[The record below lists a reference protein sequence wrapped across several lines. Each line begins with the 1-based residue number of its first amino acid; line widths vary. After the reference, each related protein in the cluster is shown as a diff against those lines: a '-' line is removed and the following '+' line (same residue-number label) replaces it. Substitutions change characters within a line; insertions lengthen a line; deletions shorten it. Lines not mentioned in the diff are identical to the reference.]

1 MSLST
6 LPLTGDMMLVLALLG
21 LTVVLFVLEIVRIDI
36 AAVCIMVLVGLLG
49 LVPSDQLFNG
59 FASNAVISLIA
70 VMIMGA
76 GLDRTGVMNQ
86 VTAWIL
92 KWGASSSQRVVALV
106 SSSAGM
112 VSSMIQN
119 AGVTALFMPV
129 VSRIS
134 GRMQIPLPQLLMP
147 MGFGAMVGGTITM
160 VGSSPLILLNDLML
174 TSNRTLPPGAEAMRA
189 FDLFAV
195 TPIGL
200 ALLAA
205 SVGYFWVFGQ
215 KLLPTGETK
224 GSSAPGRTENYFA
237 EVYGIEGEVYEML
250 VTVDSPLVGMR
261 ISEAER
267 LDGAPL
273 FLGIQ
278 STDQPRLA
286 PPADEMVWVG
296 TILGVMGTREE
307 VGQFALANQ
316 LKLQPRLKAFGQL
329 FNPTRAGISEVV
341 IPPGSRLI
349 GQSIGDS
356 KLRSRFGISVLAIN
370 RQGTIIREGL
380 RSEVLQAGDCLVSHS
395 TWTNLAELADDKDF
409 IVATD
414 IPKEEQHPE
423 KVIHALIFFGLS
435 LSLIIFTE
443 IRLSIALL
451 TGAVGMILS
460 GVLSMDE
467 AYQSVSWKTV
477 FLMASLIPLG
487 YAMEVTGT
495 AAWLAGQI
503 IAVLGAMP
511 DWVLQVA
518 LATLATLFTLV
529 MSNVGATVLLVPIA
543 INLAIVTG
551 ANPAVYALIVAL
563 GASNAFILP
572 THPVNALIMGP
583 GGYRVKDFVR
593 IGGYMSLVYLFV
605 TLVVV
610 NLIF

>member
-1 MSLST
+1 MAVSGLTLS
-6 LPLTGDMMLVLALLG
+6 GDMVLVLLILG
-21 LTVVLFVLEIVRIDI
+21 LTIGLFVSEAIRIDI
-36 AAVCIMVLVGLLG
+36 AALCILVLIGLLG
-49 LVPSDQLFNG
+49 LVPAEQLFNG

-70 VMIMGA
+70 VMILGA

-86 VTAWIL
+86 VSVWIL
-92 KWGASSSQRVVALV
+92 KWGQASSQRVVALV
-106 SSSAGM
+106 GASSGV

-129 VSRIS
+129 VGRIS
-134 GRMQIPLPQLLMP
+134 GRRQIPLPQLLMP

-174 TSNRTLPPGAEAMRA
+174 TSNRSLPPGAEALQG
-189 FDLFAV
+189 FGLFAV
-195 TPIGL
+195 APVGL
-200 ALLAA
+200 ALLAT
-205 SVGYFWVFGQ
+205 SVGYFWLFGQ
-215 KLLPTGETK
+215 KMLPTSDIK
-224 GSSAPGRTENYFA
+224 GSSRPANTEHYFA
-237 EVYGIEGEVYEML
+237 DVYGIEGEVYEVL

-267 LDGAPL
+267 LPGAPL
-273 FLGIQ
+273 LLGIQ

-296 TILGVMGTREE
+296 TVLGVMGTREQ
-307 VGQFALANQ
+307 VGQFALDHQ
-316 LKLQPRLKAFGQL
+316 LKLQPRLKTFGQL

-349 GQSIGDS
+349 GQTIGDS

-370 RQGTIIREGL
+370 RRGEILRERL
-380 RSEVLQAGDCLVSHS
+380 RGEILQPGDCLVSHS
-395 TWTNLAELADDKDF
+395 TWADLAELADDKDF

-414 IPKEEQHPE
+414 IPKQEQRPQ

-435 LSLIIFTE
+435 LALIVLTD

-451 TGAVGMILS
+451 TGAVGMVLT

-467 AYQSVSWKTV
+467 AYASVSWKTV

-487 YAMEVTGT
+487 YAMEATGT
-495 AAWLAGQI
+495 AAWLAEQVVG
-503 IAVLGAMP
+503 VLGTMP
-511 DWVLQVA
+511 GWVLQLALVL
-518 LATLATLFTLV
+518 LATVFTLV

-551 ANPAVYALIVAL
+551 GSPAVYALLVAL

-583 GGYRVKDFVR
+583 GGYRVKDFIR
-593 IGGYMSLVYLFV
+593 IGGWMSVLYI
-605 TLVVV
+605 VVV
-610 NLIF
+610 LVAVNLLF